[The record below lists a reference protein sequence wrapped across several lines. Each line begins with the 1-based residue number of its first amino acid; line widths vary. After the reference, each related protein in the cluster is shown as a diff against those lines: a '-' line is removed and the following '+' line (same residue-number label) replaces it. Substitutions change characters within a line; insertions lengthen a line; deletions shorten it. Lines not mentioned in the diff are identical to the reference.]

1 MIINDKEQLYYEKY
15 RPQRIQD
22 MILPDEIKTKL
33 QHQVD
38 TKNLSN
44 MLFSSFTP
52 GTGKTSCVNAIAK
65 ESGLETLFLNAS
77 LNNGIDTVRTTIQN
91 FASYKSFDDNH
102 KIVIMDECLE
112 ENEEIC
118 LVENNKIIHKKLKD
132 FETGKTYN
140 CKSLNLENG
149 LIEDD
154 TCEIISDKFDDV
166 YEVELEDGRKILVTD
181 NHPFILSDLS
191 QKSIKD
197 GLKIGDD
204 IKCEI
209 L

>member
-22 MILPDEIKTKL
+22 MILPDDVKTKL

-77 LNNGIDTVRTTIQN
+77 LNNGIDSVRTTIQN

-118 LVENNKIIHKKLKD
+118 LVENDKIIYKKLKD
-132 FETGKTYN
+132 FEIGKSYN

-181 NHPFILSDLS
+181 NHPFILNDLS